1 LRRLILEPSY
11 RCCGVLGGACAH
23 RSDPGLVGHYIQLE
37 TKNKSPWP
45 KNAAVAQPNTSQ
57 FHAILGCR
65 TEATPASTMAASGA
79 RSTLPSAKSMI
90 GPMAGRSL
98 ISSDEKR
105 IDRKANQIIAQ
116 RARQDIDAFRSDDL
130 FIASDEAGAGSLWEE
145 CSYLVDAR

>member
-1 LRRLILEPSY
+1 
-11 RCCGVLGGACAH
+11 
-23 RSDPGLVGHYIQLE
+23 
-37 TKNKSPWP
+37 
-45 KNAAVAQPNTSQ
+45 
-57 FHAILGCR
+57 
-65 TEATPASTMAASGA
+65 
-79 RSTLPSAKSMI
+79 MI

-116 RARQDIDAFRSDDL
+116 SARQDIDAFRSDDL